1 MPMKRITYVSTSTRP
16 LSQATLDEIASVS
29 ARNNARSNVTGI
41 LLSGG
46 DIFLQILE
54 GEALEVDRVL
64 ERIRKD
70 PRHDDLQLIKVE
82 NSAPDRLFPDWSMQA
97 IRLDDISDA
106 LIQAIRIILANM
118 TESRRILGRYTQP
131 AVLDFLNQGVN
142 PLQVPY
148 QTGDKVVLFG
158 DIAAFDALS
167 AFYSTEEVA
176 DHAGCFLEVLSTAV
190 VRHGGQVNKYMG
202 DKVLAYFPTDRVD
215 DAIRSCLETL
225 QAIRVLRAN
234 AAQCRLRNFLYG
246 GFGLTLGPVIEGNF
260 GTPLKL
266 DYTILGHTVNM
277 AARLE
282 SMTRSTGRALM
293 FGESVKNA
301 CLETWPWEEMG
312 QLQLKGESAVCS
324 YFSLKDDI
332 VHDTRSVDDMINHV
346 LSTTEEHR
354 RNCVC

>member
-1 MPMKRITYVSTSTRP
+1 MKRITYVSTSTKP

-158 DIAAFDALS
+158 R
-167 AFYSTEEVA
+167 Y
-176 DHAGCFLEVLSTAV
+176 C
-190 VRHGGQVNKYMG
+190 
-202 DKVLAYFPTDRVD
+202 RV
-215 DAIRSCLETL
+215 
-225 QAIRVLRAN
+225 
-234 AAQCRLRNFLYG
+234 
-246 GFGLTLGPVIEGNF
+246 
-260 GTPLKL
+260 
-266 DYTILGHTVNM
+266 
-277 AARLE
+277 
-282 SMTRSTGRALM
+282 
-293 FGESVKNA
+293 
-301 CLETWPWEEMG
+301 
-312 QLQLKGESAVCS
+312 
-324 YFSLKDDI
+324 
-332 VHDTRSVDDMINHV
+332 
-346 LSTTEEHR
+346 
-354 RNCVC
+354 

>member
-1 MPMKRITYVSTSTRP
+1 MKRITYVSTSTSP
-16 LSQATLDEIASVS
+16 PSPDTLDEIARVSV
-29 ARNNARSNVTGI
+29 RNNARAHVTGI

-46 DIFLQILE
+46 EFFLQILE
-54 GEALEVDRVL
+54 GEAVEVDRVL

-70 PRHDDLQLIKVE
+70 PRHGDLQLIKVE
-82 NSAPDRLFPDWSMQA
+82 NSASDRLFPDWSMQA
-97 IRLDDISDA
+97 VRLDDMNDA

-118 TESRRILGRYTQP
+118 TESRRILERYTQP
-131 AVLDFLNQGVN
+131 AVLEFINQGIN

-167 AFYSTEEVA
+167 AFYTTEEVA
-176 DHAGCFLEVLSTAV
+176 EHARCFLEVVSAAV

-202 DKVLAYFPTDRVD
+202 DKVMAYFPTSRVD

-225 QAIRVLRAN
+225 QAIRALRAN

-266 DYTILGHTVNM
+266 DYTILGHTANM

-293 FGESVKNA
+293 FGESVKDA
-301 CLETWPWEEMG
+301 CQEPWPWEAMG
-312 QLQLKGESAVCS
+312 QFQLKGESAACS
-324 YFSLKDDI
+324 YYSLKEDL
-332 VHDTRSVDDMINHV
+332 VLDTRSVDDMINHV

-354 RNCVC
+354 RNCPC

>member
-1 MPMKRITYVSTSTRP
+1 MKRITYVSTSTSP
-16 LSQATLDEIASVS
+16 LSQATLDEIGNVS
-29 ARNNARSNVTGI
+29 ARNNARCNVTGI
-41 LLSGG
+41 LLTGG

-54 GEALEVDRVL
+54 GEVTEVDRTL
-64 ERIRKD
+64 ERIRQD
-70 PRHDDLQLIKVE
+70 PRHGDLQLIKVE
-82 NSAPDRLFPDWSMQA
+82 NSAATRLFPAWSMQTA
-97 IRLDDISDA
+97 RLDDINDA
-106 LIQAIRIILANM
+106 LMSAIRIILANM
-118 TESRRILGRYTQP
+118 TESRRILERYTQP
-131 AVLDFLNQGVN
+131 AVLEFINRGIN

-148 QTGDKVVLFG
+148 QSGDKVVLFG

-176 DHAGCFLEVLSTAV
+176 DHARCFLEVLSAAV

-202 DKVLAYFPTDRVD
+202 DKVMAYFPTSRVD
-215 DAIRSCLETL
+215 DAIRCCLESL
-225 QAIRVLRAN
+225 QAMRALRAN

-260 GTPLKL
+260 GTDIKL

-301 CLETWPWEEMG
+301 CQEPWPWEEMG
-312 QLQLKGESAVCS
+312 QLQLKGESTACS

-332 VHDTRSVDDMINHV
+332 VHDTRSVDDMIDHV

-354 RNCVC
+354 RNCLC

>member
-1 MPMKRITYVSTSTRP
+1 MKRITYVSTSTKP

-346 LSTTEEHR
+346 LRTTEVHR

>member
-148 QTGDKVVLFG
+148 QTGDNVVLFG